1 MRKITKHTPETEIF
15 KELAKR
21 LVKIRKAKCYT
32 QTELANE
39 AGLGVAT
46 LRRIESGQDCNLGTW
61 IKLLKTLEM
70 TYVINQ
76 MLPETFDSP
85 MAEVLAGKPRKRRRT
100 SIVGFKWGDEIE

>member
-1 MRKITKHTPETEIF
+1 MKKITKHTPETEIF

-61 IKLLKTLEM
+61 FKLLKTLEM

-85 MAEVLAGKPRKRRRT
+85 MAEVLAGKPRKRKGT